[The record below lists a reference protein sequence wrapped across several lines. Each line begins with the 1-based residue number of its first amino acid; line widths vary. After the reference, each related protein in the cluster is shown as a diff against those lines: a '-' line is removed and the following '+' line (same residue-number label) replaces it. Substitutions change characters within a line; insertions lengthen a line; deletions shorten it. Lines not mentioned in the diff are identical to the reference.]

1 MIMAIEN
8 KRRELFEA
16 LALTCA
22 WLGLGDAPE
31 RDGTGYAECE
41 THTAWIAFNAALDA
55 VVIELPER
63 DTSSA
68 GGPDSEMG
76 PSYEQVD
83 GCGYNYALDDCRA
96 AIEST
101 GLGLK
106 VLP

>member
-1 MIMAIEN
+1 MSQVEQ

-16 LALTCA
+16 WLPSHY
-22 WLGLGDAPE
+22 WLGEMEIA
-31 RDGTGYAECE
+31 RDGDDYAHEE
-41 THTAWIAFNAALDA
+41 VQVAWEVFNAALDA

-76 PSYEQVD
+76 PSYEQVE

-101 GLGLK
+101 GLGIK
-106 VLP
+106 VK